1 MRHALT
7 SYESLTRHL
16 ALVLIA
22 CSAGCAARPAAPPPA
37 PPPPASAPARP
48 SAEVSAT
55 SSGRTRPEG
64 ALLGYAPPRA
74 REPQSPT
81 PAPAAGPAP
90 QALAGFE
97 PDAPPPDDWR
107 KPVGLVG
114 VAVGTTMVALGVSAS
129 ISISKLKGEFQ
140 ENHDFLQYRAGVQ
153 RGGDICDAAD
163 RGAVSPLPDA
173 ANRTLIRE
181 RCRTLS
187 MWRLVQ
193 PVGYAGGGL
202 LILGG
207 AGLLISAA
215 LAPPHDDS
223 TRTGRL
229 RLRFAPSLGPS
240 LAGATLAGA
249 W

>member
-1 MRHALT
+1 MRCALT
-7 SYESLTRHL
+7 SYESLARPL
-16 ALVLIA
+16 ALALIA
-22 CSAGCAARPAAPPPA
+22 CSTGCAARPTTPAPA

-48 SAEVSAT
+48 SAEAPAIRA
-55 SSGRTRPEG
+55 GRTSPER

-81 PAPAAGPAP
+81 PTAAAGSAP
-90 QALAGFE
+90 QGLASFE

-129 ISISKLKGEFQ
+129 ISISKLKGEFR

-153 RGGDICDAAD
+153 RGGDICAAAE

-173 ANRTLIRE
+173 ADRALVRE

-215 LAPPHDDS
+215 LSPPHDDS
-223 TRTGRL
+223 AGTGRL